1 MAHRVADIMTSPV
14 ITLSEEDNL
23 RSIREGMEKFHLRHL
38 PVVDGEKLV
47 GLITHR
53 DILRLVSAELDPGA
67 KVRAGGVED
76 TFVSSVMTR
85 DPATCTPDTPIAEAA
100 RLMYENKFGCLP
112 VVDDEGNLVGIVTEN
127 DMLGYL
133 VSHLLTEE
141 QMSKRPQRPSKPVPR
156 EDG

>member
-1 MAHRVADIMTSPV
+1 M
-14 ITLSEEDNL
+14 
-23 RSIREGMEKFHLRHL
+23 

-53 DILRLVSAELDPGA
+53 DVLRLVSAELDSVA
-67 KVRAGGVED
+67 SARARAAED

-85 DPATCTPDTPIAEAA
+85 NPQTCAPDTPIAEAA
-100 RLMYENKFGCLP
+100 RQMYENKFGCLP
-112 VVDDEGNLVGIVTEN
+112 VVDEEGNLVGIVTEN

-141 QMSKRPQRPSKPVPR
+141 QASKRSRRPSKPVPR
-156 EDG
+156 EGD